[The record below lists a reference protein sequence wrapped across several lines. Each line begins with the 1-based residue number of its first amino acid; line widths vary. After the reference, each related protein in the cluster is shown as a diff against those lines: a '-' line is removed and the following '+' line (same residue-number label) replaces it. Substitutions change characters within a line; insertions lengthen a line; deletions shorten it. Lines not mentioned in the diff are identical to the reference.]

1 MWVLDHLYIMP
12 ENTQEDSTQA
22 RTAFLN
28 GAIPDE
34 LYDTMIDD
42 DIDTI
47 QQLAV
52 WNFTNP
58 DANDRFHIESAG
70 LKIAKEGEAFDS
82 LFNIDRDR
90 FNATKALLSYYVK
103 NADANYSSPVIASDA
118 KPITI
123 QDKSKFKRI
132 NGYGSAFVK
141 INILR
146 IIHKSRN
153 IISPIIN
160 GQLPAISVILS
171 AK

>member
-42 DIDTI
+42 DIDVI

-103 NADANYSSPVIASDA
+103 MQMQ
-118 KPITI
+118 TI
-123 QDKSKFKRI
+123 Q
-132 NGYGSAFVK
+132 V
-141 INILR
+141 
-146 IIHKSRN
+146 
-153 IISPIIN
+153 
-160 GQLPAISVILS
+160 Q
-171 AK
+171 